1 MEPPIFTFI
10 KSERHSTFVDLIY
23 ESGQFGACGSSFFV
37 DSDIGF
43 LTESTNLFF
52 NKIPISIWLNLAGL
66 LSHSH
71 THTHVRK
78 GALILQYEALSHVRT
93 MTSKWPKTHSSPR
106 TLESEG
112 AIVRMT
118 P

>member
-52 NKIPISIWLNLAGL
+52 NKIPNFNMVEPCRVVVALT
-66 LSHSH
+66 H
-71 THTHVRK
+71 THTRTQGGVNPMKPSLTYVR
-78 GALILQYEALSHVRT
+78 
-93 MTSKWPKTHSSPR
+93 
-106 TLESEG
+106 
-112 AIVRMT
+112 
-118 P
+118 